1 VKMMKLGS
9 YEFVDNDAENEAQL
23 ESWHLDAPY
32 GCGAVF
38 TSDKI
43 IRSGAPIF
51 AKLIGEDIRYLP
63 RNHKVQRLR
72 EITSVAE
79 RHKIAR
85 ATNPDGRY
93 GNVTDGGS

>member
-1 VKMMKLGS
+1 MMKIGS
-9 YEFVDNDAENEAQL
+9 YEFLDYEAENDVQL

-38 TSDKI
+38 SSNKI

-51 AKLIGEDIRYLP
+51 AKLFGEDIRHLP
-63 RNHKVQRLR
+63 RHHKVQRLR
-72 EITSVAE
+72 EITSVAD

-85 ATNPDGRY
+85 AGNPMDDRHDHD
-93 GNVTDGGS
+93 T